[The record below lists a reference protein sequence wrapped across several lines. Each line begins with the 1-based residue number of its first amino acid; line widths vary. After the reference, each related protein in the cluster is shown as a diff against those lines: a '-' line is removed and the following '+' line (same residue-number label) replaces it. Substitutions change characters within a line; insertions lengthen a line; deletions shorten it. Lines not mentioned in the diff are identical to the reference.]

1 MWRGDNH
8 KQVYESCIRFFVD
21 RGLAAWSSFWFK
33 LLEHRARV
41 LESQT
46 GRGFISSCYV
56 LGDSLWLVH
65 THSEESYQM
74 SETAKSNFF
83 ARSLVN
89 NLKTL
94 SWASGL
100 LKTKVIDISVM
111 KNIIS

>member
-21 RGLAAWSSFWFK
+21 SGLAAWSSFWFK

-56 LGDSLWLVH
+56 LEDSLWLVH
-65 THSEESYQM
+65 SPPEESYQM

-100 LKTKVIDISVM
+100 LKIKIIDSGVM
-111 KNIIS
+111 KNKIS